1 MRSSSFFSTLSLTLV
16 ALLIGTAAQAQVYKW
31 KDSQGR
37 TVISDTPQPG
47 AGPQT
52 PVVGASAPKVS
63 TGTPQSADKAVTPAG
78 PTNWAEKELDLKK
91 RMQDKKESEQKD
103 AQAKAEADRKAENCR
118 RSKEQLAVME
128 SGERL
133 ATYGA
138 DGEREY
144 IDDARREAE
153 VTRARK
159 AVEEW
164 CK

>member
-16 ALLIGTAAQAQVYKW
+16 ALLISTAAQAQVYKW

-52 PVVGASAPKVS
+52 PVVGGSAPKVS
-63 TGTPQSADKAVTPAG
+63 TTTPQSADKPATPAA

-91 RMQDKKESEQKD
+91 RMQDRKESEQKE
-103 AQAKAEADRKAENCR
+103 AQAKLDAERKAENCK
-118 RSKEQLAVME
+118 RSQDQLAIME

-133 ATYGA
+133 VTYGA
-138 DGEREY
+138 NGEREY

-153 VTRARK
+153 VARARK